1 MSITKR
7 AGGHARCMS
16 SLVVL
21 AFEEMDGAERM
32 REKLYDLQKRRLIT
46 IDDAAVVV
54 RKENGKT
61 KVKQAHSLV
70 GAGALGGAFWGML
83 IGLLFFAPWLGL
95 IAGAASGA
103 VAGKLGDFGVDDAFI
118 EEVSETVEPGTS
130 ALFLLARDAQL
141 ERIEEEVTEFEFT
154 IIQTNLS
161 PDDETALRD
170 TFAAEEVAG

>member
-1 MSITKR
+1 
-7 AGGHARCMS
+7 MS

-21 AFEEMDGAERM
+21 AFDDEQGAEAM
-32 REKLYDLQKRRLIT
+32 RERMFDFQKRRLIT
-46 IDDAAVVV
+46 LEDAAVVV
-54 RKENGKT
+54 RKKNGKT

-95 IAGAASGA
+95 IAGAAGGA
-103 VAGKLGDFGVDDAFI
+103 LSGKLGDIGVDDSFI
-118 EEVSETVEPGTS
+118 KEVSETIEPGNS
-130 ALFLLARDAQL
+130 ALFLLARDA
-141 ERIEEEVTEFEFT
+141 EIDRITEEVADVDFE

-161 PDDETALRD
+161 PDAETQLRE